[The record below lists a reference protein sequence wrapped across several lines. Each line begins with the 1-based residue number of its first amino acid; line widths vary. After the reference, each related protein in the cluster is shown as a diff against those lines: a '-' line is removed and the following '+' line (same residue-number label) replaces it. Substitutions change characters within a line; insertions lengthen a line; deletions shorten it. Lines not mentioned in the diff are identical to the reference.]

1 MVSAFLQAS
10 YRERLCEDFPLNR
23 VVHLVLGQAPK
34 CWHSLWKG
42 VPVLSLLLTPSLLLL
57 PLLRALPQIGKNCAQ
72 LPENHT
78 FPTCLGYH
86 PQAYHMPQPPGKRLC
101 LELGNTHFLKVP
113 LSNVHGA
120 NQIGWGRFSKFSAH
134 LAPEQEQ
141 MGSHLK
147 CQCCIPV
154 IYLKA
159 QEFSK
164 PQYCEALYRGLEPEV
179 EAPILNSAGYFLHDK
194 ICQDTADP
202 CYSECD
208 PGTNT

>member
-1 MVSAFLQAS
+1 
-10 YRERLCEDFPLNR
+10 
-23 VVHLVLGQAPK
+23 
-34 CWHSLWKG
+34 
-42 VPVLSLLLTPSLLLL
+42 
-57 PLLRALPQIGKNCAQ
+57 
-72 LPENHT
+72 
-78 FPTCLGYH
+78 
-86 PQAYHMPQPPGKRLC
+86 
-101 LELGNTHFLKVP
+101 
-113 LSNVHGA
+113 
-120 NQIGWGRFSKFSAH
+120 
-134 LAPEQEQ
+134 

-147 CQCCIPV
+147 CQYCIPV

-208 PGTNT
+208 PGTNTWGITQELIENAESEALAQISRIRIYILATSPGELSTHGNLRELWDISISLGTYGTIEKTKDLKSKDALTCLVRVTV